1 MEKAKVWFTDL
12 RAVPG
17 TSLQDKLRR
26 LLNAA
31 GFAQLDLEKKFVA
44 IKINFGEPGN
54 LSYLRANWART
65 VADMVKAKGGIP
77 FLTDCNT
84 LYVGRRKNAVE
95 HIEAAWEN
103 GFGPLAAGCPV
114 IIADGLKGTDEVEV
128 PVVGGV
134 YCKTAKIGR
143 AVMDADVVI
152 NLVHFKGH
160 ESTGFGGALKNLG
173 MGCGSRAGK
182 MEQHN
187 TGKPSV
193 HEDKCRGC
201 HACTRVCAQSAIS
214 FTENNRAHIDHD
226 KCVGCGRCLGMC
238 NFDAIENEN
247 WCANTDLVCRIAEY
261 AKAVV
266 DGRPCLN
273 VNFVMDISPYCDC
286 HEENDLPILPDVG
299 IFASADPVAVDQA
312 SVDACLAQSPVP
324 GSLLYR
330 RIKAPG
336 FKDKGDHFT
345 NTTPEVEWKAGLAHA
360 EKIGLGTRE
369 YEVTVVK

>member
-95 HIEAAWEN
+95 HIEAAW
-103 GFGPLAAGCPV
+103 GKRVRPAGRRMPGDHCGRPEGHRRGGG
-114 IIADGLKGTDEVEV
+114 AGG
-128 PVVGGV
+128 GGV

-247 WCANTDLVCRIAEY
+247 WCANTDLVCKIAEY

-273 VNFVMDISPYCDC
+273 VNFVMDISPTATATRRTICRSC
-286 HEENDLPILPDVG
+286 RTWAFLPRLTRWRWIRPAWTPAWRKARCPAACSMSG
-299 IFASADPVAVDQA
+299 SRRPGSRTKAIISPTPPPRWSGRPAWPTPKRSAW
-312 SVDACLAQSPVP
+312 VP
-324 GSLLYR
+324 G
-330 RIKAPG
+330 
-336 FKDKGDHFT
+336 
-345 NTTPEVEWKAGLAHA
+345 V
-360 EKIGLGTRE
+360 
-369 YEVTVVK
+369 

>member
-17 TSLQDKLRR
+17 TSLQGKLTR

-65 VADMVKAKGGIP
+65 VAEMVKAKGGIP

-160 ESTGFGGALKNLG
+160 ESTGFGG
-173 MGCGSRAGK
+173 M
-182 MEQHN
+182 
-187 TGKPSV
+187 
-193 HEDKCRGC
+193 
-201 HACTRVCAQSAIS
+201 IS
-214 FTENNRAHIDHD
+214 FTLDRPETVRKLLSGVNMILFAES
-226 KCVGCGRCLGMC
+226 LGGTETLITYPLTQTHESIPA
-238 NFDAIENEN
+238 DIREKLGINE
-247 WCANTDLVCRIAEY
+247 CFVRI
-261 AKAVV
+261 
-266 DGRPCLN
+266 
-273 VNFVMDISPYCDC
+273 S
-286 HEENDLPILPDVG
+286 VG
-299 IFASADPVAVDQA
+299 IEHVDDIIADLEQA
-312 SVDACLAQSPVP
+312 LA
-324 GSLLYR
+324 
-330 RIKAPG
+330 
-336 FKDKGDHFT
+336 
-345 NTTPEVEWKAGLAHA
+345 
-360 EKIGLGTRE
+360 
-369 YEVTVVK
+369 